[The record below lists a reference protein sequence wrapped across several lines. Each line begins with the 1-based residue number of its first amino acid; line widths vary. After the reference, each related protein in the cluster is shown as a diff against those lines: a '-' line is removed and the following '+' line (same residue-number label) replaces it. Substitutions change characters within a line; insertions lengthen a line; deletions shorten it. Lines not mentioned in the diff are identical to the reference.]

1 MSRCLGR
8 GVAGARPDPDGSSQI
23 QTRSSRPQPG
33 ACRRPSPPA
42 GWRPPLPLASL
53 GAPPAAQP
61 HPGPPCC
68 SVPRVGPQGA
78 PTRCCCGECASGAQ
92 LPEVSKS
99 APDGNSG
106 GGRRGA
112 GSERSHD
119 PAAALDLHLP
129 RSAASSP
136 ADALP
141 LHGTPQSKGLAAEAP
156 GPPWGRGAWLG
167 GAQQHPPL
175 ARDPSLSRLAWN
187 GLPVISLGRFPLRSS
202 RVLEDERSWPEKA
215 PGGLGAACLRG
226 NVPGFPSAPS
236 EGQSRPAQRAW
247 PRSQHPT
254 GLSQWA
260 LPSGGPCVPAGMIP
274 CIRGPAATPAA
285 TPQPRALWPLRE
297 QGAQGLTGHQPARS
311 RYLFT
316 NPEPRPRDSH
326 KFTPSCPPAS
336 SPRLSRARQE
346 ADSAR
351 VSRGW
356 KLAPCRLGHGGTRS
370 PAPRAQQ
377 LCGCGGV
384 SCSPRGWAFR
394 GELGGAATCVLA
406 VWGWQQGGPH
416 SVTPAEQACVPGPW
430 RVSVCGAG
438 CFWATAEPKKTH
450 LPAESERRPAAIAG
464 QPRTQLPAP
473 RRGPSPVRARPPSP
487 AALPTISP

>member
-33 ACRRPSPPA
+33 ACRRPSLACRAAPA
-42 GWRPPLPLASL
+42 SAPGIPWRPPRP
-53 GAPPAAQP
+53 P

-78 PTRCCCGECASGAQ
+78 PTRCRGECASGAQ

-106 GGRRGA
+106 GGA

-156 GPPWGRGAWLG
+156 GPPWGRGAWPG

-187 GLPVISLGRFPLRSS
+187 GLPVISLGRFSLWSS

-226 NVPGFPSAPS
+226 NVPRFPSAPS

-274 CIRGPAATPAA
+274 CIRGPAATPCC
-285 TPQPRALWPLRE
+285 
-297 QGAQGLTGHQPARS
+297 H
-311 RYLFT
+311 
-316 NPEPRPRDSH
+316 
-326 KFTPSCPPAS
+326 PPA
-336 SPRLSRARQE
+336 P
-346 ADSAR
+346 
-351 VSRGW
+351 GP
-356 KLAPCRLGHGGTRS
+356 LAPTQAEGTGPDRS
-370 PAPRAQQ
+370 PACQEPLFIYKPRTQTQ
-377 LCGCGGV
+377 RQ
-384 SCSPRGWAFR
+384 P
-394 GELGGAATCVLA
+394 
-406 VWGWQQGGPH
+406 QIH
-416 SVTPAEQACVPGPW
+416 S
-430 RVSVCGAG
+430 
-438 CFWATAEPKKTH
+438 H
-450 LPAESERRPAAIAG
+450 LPARLVTPFIQGEAG
-464 QPRTQLPAP
+464 
-473 RRGPSPVRARPPSP
+473 S
-487 AALPTISP
+487 

>member
-1 MSRCLGR
+1 MGCPRAPRGRDCIGHVSPFLPLPCGRREAALGGPTHLRGGRRSKAGTQVSRCLGR

-33 ACRRPSPPA
+33 DCRRPSPPA
-42 GWRPPLPLASL
+42 GRRPPLPLASL
-53 GAPPAAQP
+53 GAPPPNPTQGHRAVLSPGLAHKVPPHAAA
-61 HPGPPCC
+61 G
-68 SVPRVGPQGA
+68 SVPQGPSCLRSLSRPQMG
-78 PTRCCCGECASGAQ
+78 T
-92 LPEVSKS
+92 V
-99 APDGNSG
+99 G

-112 GSERSHD
+112 GSELSHD

-156 GPPWGRGAWLG
+156 GPPWGRGAWPG

-187 GLPVISLGRFPLRSS
+187 GLPVISLGRFPLWSS

-260 LPSGGPCVPAGMIP
+260 LPSGGPCVPAGMIS

-297 QGAQGLTGHQPARS
+297 QRAQGLTGHQPARS

-316 NPEPRPRDSH
+316 NPEPRPRDNH

-351 VSRGW
+351 ASRGW

-394 GELGGAATCVLA
+394 GNRGG
-406 VWGWQQGGPH
+406 G
-416 SVTPAEQACVPGPW
+416 EQP
-430 RVSVCGAG
+430 
-438 CFWATAEPKKTH
+438 
-450 LPAESERRPAAIAG
+450 
-464 QPRTQLPAP
+464 
-473 RRGPSPVRARPPSP
+473 PVF
-487 AALPTISP
+487 